1 MRANTII
8 SKYKYP
14 FMSRERSTLV
24 ATLTYV
30 PLCMYIVS
38 DTFTKWWRALW
49 GTPAPTTTQ
58 NPHIYEQILFANTNK
73 TPKCVGMNPNKSEY
87 FYCCLVMTHPWHTC
101 KVRYSTVLISYIVM
115 YPPVPAKNKSKAV
128 WIPVSHFTHL
138 KLCMAQPPAL
148 PIYKK
153 GIIERITVVM
163 HTLFT
168 FCTHHTSNHKNLFKI
183 VNGT

>member
-1 MRANTII
+1 
-8 SKYKYP
+8 
-14 FMSRERSTLV
+14 
-24 ATLTYV
+24 
-30 PLCMYIVS
+30 
-38 DTFTKWWRALW
+38 
-49 GTPAPTTTQ
+49 
-58 NPHIYEQILFANTNK
+58 
-73 TPKCVGMNPNKSEY
+73 
-87 FYCCLVMTHPWHTC
+87 MTHPWHTY
-101 KVRYSTVLISYIVM
+101 KVLYSTVLISYIVM
-115 YPPVPAKNKSKAV
+115 CPPAPAKNKSKAV

-183 VNGT
+183 VNGTQNPTKTSVTSHKCQMYWRIVRWSTPLIGANTPMPNSTAMWHRHYPYKPTLSRFPFRFFLFWLAFCVFCMIFCPKWLEKRHVSSKILCVNIV